1 MREQWI
7 LNSSR
12 GVDMD
17 CETMIR
23 RMLLQRLFVDVGLG
37 LESIENSA
45 RYLMSDLPEN
55 DPRRREGERIR
66 TAIAALH
73 RLIADGAARFNTSVK

>member
-1 MREQWI
+1 M
-7 LNSSR
+7 
-12 GVDMD
+12 DMD
-17 CETMIR
+17 EEAKVK

-45 RYLMSDLPEN
+45 RYLMSGLHDN

-66 TAIAALH
+66 KAIADLH
-73 RLIADGAARFNTSVK
+73 HLIADGTARFSASVE

>member
-1 MREQWI
+1 
-7 LNSSR
+7 
-12 GVDMD
+12 MD
-17 CETMIR
+17 EEAIIH

-45 RYLMSDLPEN
+45 RYLVSDLTEN
-55 DPRRREGERIR
+55 DPKRREGERIC

-73 RLIADGAARFNTSVK
+73 RLIEDGTARFSTSV